1 MHIYMCSSIG
11 RHVFTLSKCM
21 PINQTFPLAYHC
33 SLCHG
38 KSIVVEDSVNRN
50 VSDATN
56 LSNISVTQHA
66 VNCLLIWWHGD
77 CELRH

>member
-1 MHIYMCSSIG
+1 MYLNG
-11 RHVFTLSKCM
+11 QKCM

-38 KSIVVEDSVNRN
+38 KSIVVEDTVNRN
-50 VSDATN
+50 VYDATN

-66 VNCLLIWWHGD
+66 VNCVLIWWHGG
-77 CELRH
+77 L